1 METRLNRLRG
11 ILVERELDALIVADI
26 LNVRYLSGFTGS
38 YAVLLVTSDTA
49 FLLTDGRYMEQAAM
63 ESPGCILEL
72 IEISW
77 VPTMLKLFERVEAR
91 RIGFEDHALD
101 YRTWSELSSGTEGV
115 ALVPTDNLVEN
126 LRMVKDE
133 GEISAIRNAAR
144 VTDEAFTHVLTFLKS
159 GLSETEIALEIDF
172 AMRKLGAEKEGFE
185 TLVASGPRSALPHG
199 KPTSRIVSEGDLVL
213 MDFGARCD
221 GYHADITRCVV
232 PGRPDLRQE
241 EVYSV
246 VLEAQRRA
254 IEAIHPGVQGRAID
268 SVAREFI
275 ASRGFGEYFTH
286 SLGHGLGLA
295 VHDAR
300 VLTKQSNIVL
310 QPGMVV
316 TVEPGIYIPGWGG
329 IRIEDDVLVT
339 NTGCEVLTSSSRQLG
354 F

>member
-144 VTDEAFTHVLTFLKS
+144 VTDEAFAHVLTFLKS